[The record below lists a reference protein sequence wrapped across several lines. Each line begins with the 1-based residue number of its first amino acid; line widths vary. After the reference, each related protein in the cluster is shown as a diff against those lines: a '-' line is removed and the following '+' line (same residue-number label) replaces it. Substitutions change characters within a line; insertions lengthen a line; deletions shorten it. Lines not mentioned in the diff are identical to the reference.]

1 MLIEQGLIEFKTTS
15 KGLHI
20 LQLQNEI
27 NEEFN
32 AIDDERKRRVLYNGL
47 SVTYTRT

>member
-1 MLIEQGLIEFKTTS
+1 MYIIVFIVAQSRDYLAMLIEQGLIEFKTTS

-27 NEEFN
+27 NG
-32 AIDDERKRRVLYNGL
+32 V
-47 SVTYTRT
+47 